1 MGGRRAARHGVE
13 STTLELSGFYRNI
26 IHGISAILRYMYIYV
41 LPKEAVLKFLLKPYG
56 LAM

>member
-13 STTLELSGFYRNI
+13 STTLELNRNI

>member
-26 IHGISAILRYMYIYV
+26 IHRISAILRYMYIYV
-41 LPKEAVLKFLLKPYG
+41 LPKEAVLKFW
-56 LAM
+56 